1 MKDKIGGKIIK
12 EFVLLKAKTY
22 SYLKGNNGE
31 DKKAKGTNNCV
42 RKIKPKPR
50 DYKNCLEV
58 TQLESKITRPEED
71 KLNVDNLKEHH
82 KEFVK
87 NNNLILK
94 PQQQFRRKKK
104 MCSLKKIKRRH

>member
-1 MKDKIGGKIIK
+1 M
-12 EFVLLKAKTY
+12 
-22 SYLKGNNGE
+22 
-31 DKKAKGTNNCV
+31 CQ
-42 RKIKPKPR
+42 KIKPKPR

-58 TQLESKITRPEED
+58 TQLENKITRPEKD

-94 PQQQFRRKKK
+94 PQQQLRKKK
-104 MCSLKKIKRRH
+104 KCVH